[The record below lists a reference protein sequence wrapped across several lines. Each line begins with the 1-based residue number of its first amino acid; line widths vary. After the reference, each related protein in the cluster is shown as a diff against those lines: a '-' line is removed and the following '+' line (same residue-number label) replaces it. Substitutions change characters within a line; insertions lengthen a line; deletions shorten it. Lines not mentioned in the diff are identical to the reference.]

1 MLTMGFDAFDF
12 DLKELSIFVQGDSG
26 VGPCKH
32 TLNLFEAAKAS
43 GSDLCSAERLPDR
56 IQEVNEV
63 YFHQK
68 QASCAPST
76 ASLYSSDPIGR
87 PAANKKA

>member
-1 MLTMGFDAFDF
+1 MGGA
-12 DLKELSIFVQGDSG
+12 EAAGG

-56 IQEVNEV
+56 IKDVNEV
-63 YFHQK
+63 YFTRR
-68 QASCAPST
+68 T
-76 ASLYSSDPIGR
+76 ARL
-87 PAANKKA
+87 